1 VEERNVWTS
10 VALMAL
16 VGGALALLCTER
28 GRQSLRKVE
37 MALDDFGDSLQEI
50 RGAVQKAG
58 LVATQG
64 LEVAHEGKDAVSH
77 LIGKTDRRPG
87 TATFQ

>member
-1 VEERNVWTS
+1 VEERNIWTS
-10 VALMAL
+10 VALMAI
-16 VGGALALLCTER
+16 VGGAIALLCTER

-37 MALDDFGDSLQEI
+37 MALDDFGDSIQQI
-50 RGAVQKAG
+50 RDAVQKAG

-64 LEVAHEGKDAVSH
+64 LEVAQEGRNAVSH

-87 TATFQ
+87 SATLQ